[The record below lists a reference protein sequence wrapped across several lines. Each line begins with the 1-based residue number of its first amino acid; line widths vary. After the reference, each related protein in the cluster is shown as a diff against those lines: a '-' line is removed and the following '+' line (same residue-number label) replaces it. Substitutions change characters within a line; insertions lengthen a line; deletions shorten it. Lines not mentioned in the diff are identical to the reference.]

1 MGEMY
6 SVELA
11 ADAELA
17 YTGVWMSGLRGQRM
31 FRELDLAEADD
42 EVLGEAAAMTW
53 LRVMKARGPFTD
65 AGVRRLADLR
75 ELFDLWLDSD
85 RIEGDFTLPD
95 SPLRV
100 LSLRG
105 AALEDRSLRLTGRYP
120 DLRVVRWSSD
130 GARGDGLGWLPL
142 GVRMLYLR
150 LPNLDP
156 DRLGL
161 LAQLPHLG
169 TLTFSGTAPSVE
181 LSALLAGLG
190 GELSRVDFLGVERP
204 EAAAIRP
211 LTEAGIKVN
220 TAQPV

>member
-1 MGEMY
+1 MGEMH

-31 FRELDLAEADD
+31 FRELDLADADD
-42 EVLGEAAAMTW
+42 AVLGEVAEMTW
-53 LRVMKARGPFTD
+53 LRVLKARGPFTD
-65 AGVRRLADLR
+65 EGVRRLTGLR

-85 RIEGDFTLPD
+85 RIEGEFTPPD

-100 LSLRG
+100 MSLSG
-105 AALEDRSLRLTGRYP
+105 AALEDRSLRLVGRYP

-130 GARGDGLGWLPL
+130 TATGDGLGWLPL

-150 LPNLDP
+150 LPRLDVE
-156 DRLGL
+156 RLTT
-161 LAQLPHLG
+161 LAQLPYLG
-169 TLTFSGTAPSVE
+169 TLTFSGTAPTPE

-204 EAAAIRP
+204 EPAAIRP
-211 LTEAGIKVN
+211 LAEAGIKVN